1 MTIKNAFLLLLGI
14 FLFNLFLTIFGG
26 YGVAPWMDIP
36 IHILGGFATAMF
48 GVAIYTHVFSK
59 SNRKGIP
66 FWFPV
71 LFILGF
77 VMLIGVFWEF
87 HEFILD
93 QTAHVWVNYPIA
105 QGGLVD
111 TMKDLFDDWIGSIL
125 AILVFRKSIF

>member
-1 MTIKNAFLLLLGI
+1 MNIKNIFLLLLGI
-14 FLFNLFLTIFGG
+14 FLFNLLLTIFGG

-36 IHILGGFATAMF
+36 MHIFGGFATAMF
-48 GVAIYTHVFSK
+48 AMAIYTYVFSK

-66 FWFPV
+66 DWFPV

-93 QTAHVWVNYPIA
+93 QTAHVWVGYPLA
-105 QGGLVD
+105 QAGLVD
-111 TMKDLFDDWIGSIL
+111 TLKDLFDDFIGSVL